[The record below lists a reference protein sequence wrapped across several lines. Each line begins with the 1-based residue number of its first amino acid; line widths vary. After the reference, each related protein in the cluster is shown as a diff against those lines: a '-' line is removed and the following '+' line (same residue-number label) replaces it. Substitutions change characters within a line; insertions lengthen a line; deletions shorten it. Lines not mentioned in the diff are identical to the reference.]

1 MLKKSIEIDEEIFQD
16 AVKFCSTMFN
26 LPPLASKIYSYLI
39 FDFEK
44 VGITFDEF
52 VDVFAASKSSVSTNI
67 KLLLNAQL
75 IIDVNKIDE
84 RKRYFYTNSE
94 YKKIRFEKIVQKM
107 QDELD
112 LIENLRKFR
121 KMKKVD
127 DKDFEDKMEV
137 YKSLLNKNIVNIQES
152 LNKL

>member
-1 MLKKSIEIDEEIFQD
+1 MNKSIHIDEKIFQD
-16 AVKFCSTMFN
+16 SVKFCSTMFN

-52 VDVFAASKSSVSTNI
+52 VEVFAASKSSISTNI

-84 RKRYFYTNSE
+84 RRRYFYTNSE
-94 YKKIRFEKIVQKM
+94 YKKVRFEKIVQKM
-107 QDELD
+107 QDELN
-112 LIENLRKFR
+112 LIEDLRKFR
-121 KMKKVD
+121 QLRKVED
-127 DKDFEDKMEV
+127 RDYEDKMEV

>member
-1 MLKKSIEIDEEIFQD
+1 MNKSIEIDEKIFQD
-16 AVKFCSTMFN
+16 AVKFYSTVLN

-52 VDVFAASKSSVSTNI
+52 VEVFSASKSSVSTNI
-67 KLLLNAQL
+67 SLLLNSQL
-75 IIDVNKIDE
+75 IIDVNKMDE
-84 RKRYFYTNSE
+84 RKRYFFANDD

-107 QDELD
+107 QDELKLLDD
-112 LIENLRKFR
+112 LNQFR
-121 KMKKVD
+121 KV
-127 DKDFEDKMEV
+127 KDEDYDQKMEV
-137 YKSLLNKNIVNIQES
+137 YKSLLNKSISNIQES

>member
-1 MLKKSIEIDEEIFQD
+1 MNKSIAIDKKIFQD
-16 AVKFCSTMFN
+16 AVKFYSTMFN

-52 VDVFAASKSSVSTNI
+52 VEVFSASKSSVSTNI
-67 KLLLNAQL
+67 ALLLNSQL
-75 IIDVNKIDE
+75 IIDINKMDE
-84 RKRYFYTNSE
+84 RKRYFFANDD

-107 QDELD
+107 QDELKLLDD
-112 LIENLRKFR
+112 LNHFR
-121 KMKKVD
+121 KVE
-127 DKDFEDKMEV
+127 DKDYDQKMEV
-137 YKSLLNKNIVNIQES
+137 YKSLLNKSISNIKES

>member
-1 MLKKSIEIDEEIFQD
+1 MDKSIEVDEKIFQE
-16 AVKFCSTMFN
+16 AVKFYSTMFN

-44 VGITFDEF
+44 AGITFDEF
-52 VDVFAASKSSVSTNI
+52 VEVFSASKSSVSTNI
-67 KLLLNAQL
+67 SLLLNAQL
-75 IIDVNKIDE
+75 IVDVNKMDE
-84 RKRYFYTNSE
+84 RKRYFFANDD

-107 QDELD
+107 KDEIKLLD
-112 LIENLRKFR
+112 DLNQFR
-121 KMKKVD
+121 KV
-127 DKDFEDKMEV
+127 KDEEYDQKIEI

>member
-1 MLKKSIEIDEEIFQD
+1 MNKSIEIDEKIFQD

-52 VDVFAASKSSVSTNI
+52 AEVFSASKSSVSTNI
-67 KLLLNAQL
+67 TLLLNAQL
-75 IIDVNKIDE
+75 INDVNKIAE
-84 RKRYFYTNSE
+84 RKRYFFTNND

-107 QDELD
+107 QDELK
-112 LIENLRKFR
+112 LIDDISKFR
-121 KMKKVD
+121 KIK
-127 DKDFEDKMEV
+127 DKNYDDKMEI
-137 YKSLLNKNIVNIQES
+137 YKSLLNKNIKNIQES